1 MTTDKLQALHEALTD
16 VFSESPL
23 TSTDTEASSPFDHE
37 AISEIF
43 SGPHP
48 LSASTGPSSAIDH
61 VALAGI
67 FSERVP
73 TSTSTRSSPP
83 GFDHHALA
91 GVLSEAPPTSTNARP
106 SPPGFDH
113 QALAKILSEPL
124 PTPADMRTSPP
135 SFDQQSLETLSE
147 LHPVPFNPRLSPRSF
162 DSGSSSATFSG
173 PRENKEPAARTA
185 AITPST
191 NAESA
196 QPQQAKSLLAKLHH
210 ILSAKAE
217 PPPFSG
223 ENAPSTTPVSGRLQ
237 MPEPAA
243 SGVAATSDA
252 GIAGARPPP
261 ATSLAAEPCSLISI
275 NTEASPPI
283 SEKKSL
289 RPTVAARLHNVDP
302 GARAVAVA
310 APAGVENAR
319 EQPARSLPVEPV
331 PPILADVVPSP
342 RAFGKEPLRQVLSG
356 RPCDVEPADKA
367 DVKVRSPD
375 LANTAPQPP
384 VSANG
389 PAPISLPG
397 RPDHTA
403 PAVKTAAAVPPI
415 HPVAIQPQQTKLL
428 PLIDPPAMSSTTPR
442 PAVPIF
448 EEDSPPPSLSGQ
460 QDNVEPAANAV
471 ADAAADHMESAV
483 TRAQQ
488 TKALL
493 AEMDIDTAIRLRWV
507 MRDIRSKRTK
517 LSPVS
522 GNDLTALMD
531 LGLVELR
538 EELPRL
544 TALGVLALD

>member
-48 LSASTGPSSAIDH
+48 LSAGTGPSSAIDH

-83 GFDHHALA
+83 GFDH
-91 GVLSEAPPTSTNARP
+91 
-106 SPPGFDH
+106 

-124 PTPADMRTSPP
+124 PTPADTRTSPP

-147 LHPVPFNPRLSPRSF
+147 LQPVPFNPRLSPRSF

-173 PRENKEPAARTA
+173 PRENEEPAARTA

-210 ILSAKAE
+210 ILSAKAD

-261 ATSLAAEPCSLISI
+261 ATSLTAEPCSLIST

-289 RPTVAARLHNVDP
+289 RPAVAARLNNVDP
-302 GARAVAVA
+302 GARAFAVA
-310 APAGVENAR
+310 APAVENAR

-375 LANTAPQPP
+375 SANTAPQPP

-397 RPDHTA
+397 RPDHPA

-483 TRAQQ
+483 KRAQQ
-488 TKALL
+488 AKALL